1 MVNHIQTGKQ
11 IRHIARLD
19 VKGGDLIKGVHLE
32 GLRKVG
38 KPEKAALRYYK
49 QGADEIIY
57 IDLVASLYGRSN
69 LTQIVA
75 ETTDQIFIPV
85 TVGGGIRSC
94 NNVEELLRSGAD
106 KIAINTAI
114 VKRPE
119 LIGEIANRFG
129 SQCMVAS
136 IEAKKNHQDSSWS
149 VLTDCGRE
157 KSGKDV
163 VSWAKQCEELGA
175 GEILLT
181 SVDREGTKKGFDVD
195 LLEAVSQN
203 VNIPVTISGGFGQAE
218 HIIEI
223 SKLYFDS
230 IAFADALHFNKY
242 QISELK
248 EITYQTGFNV
258 RELKWSQKSAL

>member
-19 VKGGDLIKGVHLE
+19 VKGEDLIKGVHLE

-38 KPEKAALRYYK
+38 KPGKAALRYYE
-49 QGADEIIY
+49 QGADELIY

-75 ETTDQIFIPV
+75 ETTAQIFIPV

-94 NNVEELLRSGAD
+94 ENVEELLRCGAD
-106 KIAINTAI
+106 KIAVNTAI
-114 VKRPE
+114 VERPE
-119 LIGEIANRFG
+119 LISEIANRFG
-129 SQCMVAS
+129 SQCMIAS
-136 IEAKKNHQDSSWS
+136 IEAKQNEKDGNWS

-163 VSWAKQCEELGA
+163 VSWAVQCEKLGA

-181 SVDREGTKKGFDVD
+181 SIDREGTTKGFDSY
-195 LLEAVSQN
+195 LLEAVSRA
-203 VNIPVTISGGFGQAE
+203 VSIPVIVSGGFGKPE
-218 HIIEI
+218 HIHEI
-223 SKLYFDS
+223 SKLYFDA

-242 QISELK
+242 EIAQLK
-248 EITYQTGFNV
+248 KITNQAGFNV
-258 RELKWSQKSAL
+258 RL

>member
-1 MVNHIQTGKQ
+1 MFNHIQTGKQ

-19 VKGGDLIKGVHLE
+19 VKGEDLIKGVHLE

-38 KPEKAALRYYK
+38 KPGKAALKYYE
-49 QGADEIIY
+49 QGADELIY

-75 ETTDQIFIPV
+75 ETTAHIFIPV

-94 NNVEELLRSGAD
+94 DDVEKLLRCGAD
-106 KIAINTAI
+106 KIAVNTAI
-114 VKRPE
+114 VERPD
-119 LIGEIANRFG
+119 LICEIANRFG

-136 IEAKKNHQDSSWS
+136 IEAKQNERDGNWS

-163 VSWAKQCEELGA
+163 VSWAVQCESLGA

-181 SVDREGTKKGFDVD
+181 SIDREGTKKGFDAG
-195 LLEAVSQN
+195 LLEAVSRE
-203 VNIPVTISGGFGQAE
+203 VTIPVIISGGFGKPE
-218 HIIEI
+218 HIEEI
-223 SKLYFDS
+223 SKLYFDA

-242 QISELK
+242 EISQLKKITKQI
-248 EITYQTGFNV
+248 GFNV
-258 RELKWSQKSAL
+258 RY